1 MSLADKKAMPEPD
14 VRAPVPPHLMAAVA
28 EAFAIGRWKWDVR
41 SGEIELLN
49 DTLDAHNAPRK
60 MFSKGA
66 ERTPAMARLDAWLQG
81 CKEGDTVTASFTLRD
96 DPVAVRVFCLGRNE
110 KCAWG
115 LVQDCT
121 ADTLN
126 VENDQRFRMALMG
139 AAHGIAL
146 VGLDGAF
153 MQLNEALCRMLGY
166 TDAELRA
173 LSFQDI
179 THPDDLETDLDQLHE
194 CIEGM
199 RTTYQMEKRYFRKDG
214 GVIWVNLAVSI
225 LRAENNTP
233 LYFISQ
239 IQDITARKQAEEQL
253 VTARDEAKNA
263 SAAKSAFLASM
274 SHEIRT
280 PMTGVMGMLDM
291 LAESGV
297 SGDQFELIKTARSSA
312 EMLLSIINDVLDM
325 AKLEAGRVEIARRDF
340 HAEKLLHTVC
350 DMMAGRAEAKGLRF
364 NAVLP
369 MSARVWLKGDP
380 DRISQ
385 ILFNILG
392 NAVKFTDEGEVSL
405 SAETRQTDS
414 GLDLVLKVTDTGR
427 GIPADKTESIFREFE
442 RVQEETGARVEG
454 TGLGLAIVSR
464 LVDAMSGRI
473 ELESEFG
480 KGSTFIVTLPLA
492 AGVAPAEAAEAPAPA
507 QPAAPPPASAE
518 TKGGKTQIAVLVV
531 EDNAVNR
538 KVIGSVLAIAGIEPV
553 YAFDGQQALDAVK
566 GADFDVVF
574 MDVMMPVMDG
584 LTATRKL
591 REAGF
596 TKPILGLTAN
606 AMQHHREA
614 CFEAGMD
621 DHIAKPF
628 RPADILTAL
637 KKHVGDH
644 ATG

>member
-1 MSLADKKAMPEPD
+1 MSLADQKPVPEPD
-14 VRAPVPPHLMAAVA
+14 AHAPLPPHLMAAVA
-28 EAFAIGRWKWDVR
+28 EAFAIGRWQWDAD

-60 MFSKGA
+60 MYSKSDM
-66 ERTPAMARLDAWLQG
+66 RSPAMARLDAWLQV
-81 CKEGDTVTASFTLRD
+81 CKEGDSVTESFTLRD
-96 DPVAVRVFCLGRNE
+96 DPVAVRVFCLGRTD
-110 KCAWG
+110 KKAWG
-115 LVQDCT
+115 LIQDYT
-121 ADTLN
+121 AETLN
-126 VENDQRFRMALMG
+126 TESDQRFRMALMG

-153 MQLNEALCRMLGY
+153 MQVNEALCRMLGY
-166 TDAELRA
+166 TEAELRA
-173 LSFQDI
+173 RSFQDI
-179 THPDDLETDLDQLHE
+179 THHEDLENDLDYLHE
-194 CIEGM
+194 CVEGM

-214 GVIWVNLAVSI
+214 STIWVNLAVSI

-253 VTARDEAKNA
+253 VAARDEAKNA

-297 SGDQFELIKTARSSA
+297 SGDQLELIKTARSSA

-325 AKLEAGRVEIARRDF
+325 AKLEAGRVEIAKRDF
-340 HAEKLLHTVC
+340 NAENLLHTVC

-369 MSARVWLKGDP
+369 LSTRVWLKGDP

-392 NAVKFTDEGEVSL
+392 NAVKFTESGEVSL
-405 SAETRQTDS
+405 AAETRPTDT
-414 GLDLVLKVTDTGR
+414 GLDLVMKITDTGR
-427 GIPADKTESIFREFE
+427 GIPADKTDSIFREFE
-442 RVQEETGARVEG
+442 RIQEESGARVEG

-464 LVDAMSGRI
+464 LVNAMNGRI
-473 ELESEFG
+473 EVQSELG
-480 KGSTFIVTLPLA
+480 KGSCFTVTLPLA
-492 AGVAPAEAAEAPAPA
+492 TGCAPAAVAPSVAPA
-507 QPAAPPPASAE
+507 QPVTPPPASVE
-518 TKGGKTQIAVLVV
+518 TKQAKAPLAVLVV

-553 YAFDGQQALDAVK
+553 YAFDGQQALEAVK
-566 GADFDVVF
+566 EAAFDVVF

-584 LTATRKL
+584 LTATKKL
-591 REAGF
+591 REMGF
-596 TKPILGLTAN
+596 TAPILGLTAN

-621 DHIAKPF
+621 EHIAKPF
-628 RPADILTAL
+628 RPADILNAL
-637 KKHVGDH
+637 KKHVSDR

>member
-1 MSLADKKAMPEPD
+1 MSLADQKPVPEPD
-14 VRAPVPPHLMAAVA
+14 IRAAVPPRLMAAVA
-28 EAFAIGRWKWDVR
+28 EAFAIGRWQWDAE
-41 SGEIELLN
+41 SGEIDLLN
-49 DTLDAHNAPRK
+49 DTLDARNAPRK
-60 MFSKGA
+60 MYSKS
-66 ERTPAMARLDAWLQG
+66 EMRSPAMARLDAWLQR
-81 CKEGDTVTASFTLRD
+81 CKEGDSVTESFTLRD
-96 DPVAVRVFCLGRNE
+96 DPVAVRVFCLGRTD
-110 KCAWG
+110 KKAWG
-115 LVQDCT
+115 LIQDCT
-121 ADTLN
+121 AETLN
-126 VENDQRFRMALMG
+126 IENDQRFRMALMG

-153 MQLNEALCRMLGY
+153 MQVNDALCRMLGY
-166 TDAELRA
+166 TEAELRA
-173 LSFQDI
+173 RSFQNI
-179 THPDDLETDLDQLHE
+179 THPDDLEIDLDYLHE
-194 CIEGM
+194 CVEGM

-214 GVIWVNLAVSI
+214 STIWVNLAVSI

-239 IQDITARKQAEEQL
+239 IQDITARKQAEEEL
-253 VTARDEAKNA
+253 VAARDEAKNA
-263 SAAKSAFLASM
+263 SAAKSTFLASM

-297 SGDQFELIKTARSSA
+297 SGDQLELIKTARSSA

-325 AKLEAGRVEIARRDF
+325 AKLEAGRVEIAKRDF
-340 HAEKLLHTVC
+340 NAESLLHTVC

-369 MSARVWLKGDP
+369 ISTRIWLKGDP

-392 NAVKFTDEGEVSL
+392 NAVKFTEKGEVSL
-405 SAETRQTDS
+405 AAETRQTDD

-427 GIPADKTESIFREFE
+427 GIPAGKTDSIFREFE
-442 RVQEETGARVEG
+442 RVQEDAGARVEG

-464 LVDAMSGRI
+464 LVNAMNGRI
-473 ELESEFG
+473 EVQSELG
-480 KGSTFIVTLPLA
+480 KGSSFIVTLPLA
-492 AGVAPAEAAEAPAPA
+492 AGNAPAEAAPSVAPVVAVA
-507 QPAAPPPASAE
+507 PPASVE
-518 TKGGKTQIAVLVV
+518 TRQAKTPLAVLVV

-566 GADFDVVF
+566 EAAFDIVF

-584 LTATRKL
+584 LTATKKL
-591 REAGF
+591 RETGF
-596 TKPILGLTAN
+596 TAPILGLTAN

-621 DHIAKPF
+621 EHIAKPF
-628 RPADILTAL
+628 RPADILNAL
-637 KKHVGDH
+637 KKHASDR

>member
-1 MSLADKKAMPEPD
+1 MSLADKNSMPDPV

-28 EAFAIGRWKWDVR
+28 EAFAIGRWTWDAE
-41 SGEIELLN
+41 SGEIDLLG

-60 MFSKGA
+60 MYSKSDA
-66 ERTPAMARLDAWLQG
+66 RSSAMARLDTWLQG
-81 CKEGDTVTASFTLRD
+81 CKEGDSVTASFTLRE

-110 KCAWG
+110 KSAWG
-115 LVQDCT
+115 LLQDCT
-121 ADTLN
+121 AETLGT
-126 VENDQRFRMALMG
+126 ESDRRFRMALMG

-146 VGLDGAF
+146 VGLDGTW
-153 MQLNEALCRMLGY
+153 MQVNDALCKMLGY
-166 TDAELRA
+166 SEPELRA
-173 LSFQDI
+173 LTFQDI
-179 THPDDLETDLDQLHE
+179 THPDDLETDLDYLHE
-194 CIEGM
+194 CIEGK

-214 GVIWVNLAVSI
+214 ETIWVYLAVSV
-225 LRAENNTP
+225 LRAENNQP

-253 VTARDEAKNA
+253 VAARDEAKNA

-297 SGDQFELIKTARSSA
+297 SGEQIELIRTARSSA

-340 HAEKLLHTVC
+340 NAEELLHTVC

-369 MSARVWLKGDP
+369 LSTRIWLKGDP

-405 SAETRQTDS
+405 AAETRPTDA
-414 GLDLVLKVTDTGR
+414 GLDLVVKVSDTGR
-427 GIPADKTESIFREFE
+427 GIPSDKTESIFREFE
-442 RVQEETGARVEG
+442 RVQDEAGARVEG

-464 LVDAMSGRI
+464 LVDAMGGRI
-473 ELESEFG
+473 EVTSELG
-480 KGSTFIVTLPLA
+480 RGSCFTITLPLA
-492 AGVAPAEAAEAPAPA
+492 AGNAPAGAVAAPAVDATPSTPA
-507 QPAAPPPASAE
+507 GVAE
-518 TKGGKTQIAVLVV
+518 TQKKGSLAVLVV

-538 KVIGSVLAIAGIEPV
+538 KVIGSVLSIAGIEPV

-566 GADFDVVF
+566 DAAFDVVF

-584 LTATRKL
+584 LTATKKL
-591 REAGF
+591 REMGF
-596 TKPILGLTAN
+596 AAPILGLTAN

-628 RPADILTAL
+628 RPADILNAL
-637 KKHVGDH
+637 KKHIGDH
-644 ATG
+644 AIA

>member
-1 MSLADKKAMPEPD
+1 MSLADKNSMPDPV

-28 EAFAIGRWKWDVR
+28 EAFAIGRWTWDAE
-41 SGEIELLN
+41 SGEIELLG

-60 MFSKGA
+60 MYSKSDA
-66 ERTPAMARLDAWLQG
+66 RSSAMARLDAWLQG
-81 CKEGDTVTASFTLRD
+81 CKEGDSVTASFTLRE

-110 KCAWG
+110 KSAWG
-115 LVQDCT
+115 LLQDCT
-121 ADTLN
+121 AETLGT
-126 VENDQRFRMALMG
+126 ESDRRFRMALMG

-146 VGLDGAF
+146 VGLDGTW
-153 MQLNEALCRMLGY
+153 MQVNDALCKMLGY
-166 TDAELRA
+166 SEPELRA
-173 LSFQDI
+173 LTFQDI
-179 THPDDLETDLDQLHE
+179 THPDDLETDLDYLHE
-194 CIEGM
+194 CIEGK

-214 GVIWVNLAVSI
+214 ETIWVYLAVSV
-225 LRAENNTP
+225 LRAENNQP

-239 IQDITARKQAEEQL
+239 IQDITARKQVEEQL
-253 VTARDEAKNA
+253 VAARDEAKNA

-297 SGDQFELIKTARSSA
+297 SGEQIELIRTARSSA

-325 AKLEAGRVEIARRDF
+325 AKLEAGRVEIAKRDF
-340 HAEKLLHTVC
+340 NAEELLHTVC

-369 MSARVWLKGDP
+369 LSTRIWLKGDP

-405 SAETRQTDS
+405 AAETRPTDA
-414 GLDLVLKVTDTGR
+414 GLDLVVKVSDTGR
-427 GIPADKTESIFREFE
+427 GIPSDKTESIFREFE
-442 RVQEETGARVEG
+442 RVQDEAGARVEG

-464 LVDAMSGRI
+464 LIDAMGGRI
-473 ELESEFG
+473 EVTSELG
-480 KGSTFIVTLPLA
+480 RGSCFTIALPLA
-492 AGVAPAEAAEAPAPA
+492 AGNAPAGAVAAPAVDATPSTPA
-507 QPAAPPPASAE
+507 GTPE
-518 TKGGKTQIAVLVV
+518 TQKKGSLAVLVV

-538 KVIGSVLAIAGIEPV
+538 KVIGSVLSIAGIEPV

-566 GADFDVVF
+566 DTAFDVVF

-584 LTATRKL
+584 LTATKKL
-591 REAGF
+591 REMGF
-596 TKPILGLTAN
+596 AAPILGLTAN

-628 RPADILTAL
+628 RPADILNPL
-637 KKHVGDH
+637 KKHIGDH
-644 ATG
+644 AIA

>member
-1 MSLADKKAMPEPD
+1 MPMNLADPKIVPD
-14 VRAPVPPHLMAAVA
+14 QNVRVPVPPHLMAAVA
-28 EAFAIGRWKWDVR
+28 EAFSIGRWKWDAKT
-41 SGEIELLN
+41 GEIELQN
-49 DTLDAHNAPRK
+49 DTLDARNVPRK
-60 MFSKGA
+60 MISND
-66 ERTPAMARLDAWLQG
+66 ESRHPEMARLNEWLRQ
-81 CKEGDTVTASFTLRD
+81 CQEGDSIAASFTLRD
-96 DPVAVRVFCLGRNE
+96 DPVAVRALCLGRTD
-110 KCAWG
+110 KGAWG

-121 ADTLN
+121 AETLN
-126 VENDQRFRMALMG
+126 IENDQRFRMALMG

-153 MQLNEALCRMLGY
+153 MQVNEALCRMLGY
-166 TDAELRA
+166 TEEELRTRN
-173 LSFQDI
+173 FQDI
-179 THPDDLETDLDQLHE
+179 THPEDLENDLDYLHE
-194 CIEGM
+194 CVEGM

-214 GVIWVNLAVSI
+214 NVIWVNLAVSI
-225 LRAENNTP
+225 LRAENDTP

-239 IQDITARKQAEEQL
+239 IQDITARKKAEEEL
-253 VTARDEAKNA
+253 VAARDEAKNA

-297 SGDQFELIKTARSSA
+297 SGDQLELIKTARSSA

-325 AKLEAGRVEIARRDF
+325 AKLEAGRVEIAKRDF
-340 HAEKLLHTVC
+340 NAENLLHTVC
-350 DMMAGRAEAKGLRF
+350 DMMAGRAQAKGLRF

-369 MSARVWLKGDP
+369 LSTRIWLKGDP

-392 NAVKFTDEGEVSL
+392 NAVKFTDEGEVAL
-405 SAETRQTDS
+405 AAETRQTDT

-427 GIPADKTESIFREFE
+427 GIPAGKTDSIFREFE
-442 RVQEETGARVEG
+442 RIQEEAGARVEG

-464 LVDAMSGRI
+464 LVNAMNGRI
-473 ELESEFG
+473 DVQSELG
-480 KGSTFIVTLPLA
+480 KGSCFTVTLPLA
-492 AGVAPAEAAEAPAPA
+492 RGSAPADAAAPAKPA
-507 QPAAPPPASAE
+507 TPPPAAIE
-518 TKGGKTQIAVLVV
+518 TKDAKPQIAVLVV

-566 GADFDVVF
+566 ETAFDVVF

-584 LTATRKL
+584 LTATKAL
-591 REAGF
+591 RESGF
-596 TKPILGLTAN
+596 TAPILGLTAN
-606 AMQHHREA
+606 AMQHHKDA

-628 RPADILTAL
+628 RPADILNAL
-637 KKHVGDH
+637 KKHVGEH
-644 ATG
+644 AIA